1 MNNRERLIS
10 LLGFEPSNSN
20 AVEGSLLDFGIT
32 GSETYTASNI
42 IPIKKAAI
50 SVLEILL
57 STADTKNE
65 NGYEIK
71 YDRDA
76 IKKRLQ
82 ALKKEVG
89 LSEIDKPTVTGKSVW

>member
-1 MNNRERLIS
+1 MTNRERLIS

-20 AVEGSLLDFGIT
+20 TIDGSLLDFGIT
-32 GSETYTASNI
+32 SSETYAASNI

-76 IKKRLQ
+76 IEKRLQ
-82 ALKKEVG
+82 ALKNEVG
-89 LSEIDKPTVTGKSVW
+89 LSEIDKPTVIGKSVW